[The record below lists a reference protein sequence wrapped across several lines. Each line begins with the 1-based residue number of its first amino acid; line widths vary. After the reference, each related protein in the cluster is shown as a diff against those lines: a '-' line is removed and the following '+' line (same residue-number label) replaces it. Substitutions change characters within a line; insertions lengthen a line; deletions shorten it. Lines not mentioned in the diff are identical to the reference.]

1 MITNPF
7 ACRAIFL
14 KPLPVI
20 EKEEKIEETTANL
33 KLIKIGYE
41 TSVGDLHKAGR
52 LSREE
57 ISDIFGINQIDA
69 LELLRSRSVK
79 GNLDTAGITLS
90 LEKFA
95 KA

>member
-1 MITNPF
+1 MITKSIRMPSNLLE
-7 ACRAIFL
+7 AIT
-14 KPLPVI
+14 VI

-57 ISDIFGINQIDA
+57 ISRYLGINQIDA